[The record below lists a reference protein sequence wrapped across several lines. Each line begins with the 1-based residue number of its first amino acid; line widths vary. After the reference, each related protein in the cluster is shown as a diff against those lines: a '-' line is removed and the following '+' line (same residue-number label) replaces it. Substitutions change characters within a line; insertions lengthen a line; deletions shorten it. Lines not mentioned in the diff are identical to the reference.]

1 RSEINQHCILPSFG
15 MLLWEIAELNMPYYD
30 IESDIVAIRDRAQN
44 EENRAQFSDQANVPL
59 KYQELTPVQTNP
71 KDRPNFT
78 DLFISLEKLYEHYT
92 NSISSEGSSN
102 INFNISRPL
111 VEDSEEGDI
120 SNVKTVEDALKEHMS
135 EHGNKKLAWKLFQE
149 HADNGNMIAK
159 YWVGFYLYHNYPT
172 PMDQILETESM
183 RNDRYTR
190 AAQLFKEVADSLC
203 PQNRA
208 AQFQYG
214 NCLYNGDGVAKD
226 RKLAFKYYLKAAD
239 NGNTFAMFKVANYYN
254 KGKYIPQD
262 KELSLKYSVEAERKA
277 HAYAYPKPTF
287 QTEQSEN

>member
-1 RSEINQHCILPSFG
+1 
-15 MLLWEIAELNMPYYD
+15 LNIPYYD

-44 EENRAQFSDQANVPL
+44 EENRAQFSDQTNVPL
-59 KYQELTPVQTNP
+59 KYQELTREAVQTNP

-78 DLFISLEKLYEHYT
+78 DLFISFEKLYEHYT
-92 NSISSEGSSN
+92 NSISSEGISS
-102 INFNISRPL
+102 INLNISQPA
-111 VEDSEEGDI
+111 DKNSEEDI
-120 SNVKTVEDALKEHMS
+120 SNAKAVENALREHLS

-159 YWVGFYLYHNYPT
+159 YWVGFYLYHNYFT
-172 PMDQILETESM
+172 PMDQKLETESM

-190 AAQLFKEVADSLC
+190 SAQLFKEVSDSLC
-203 PQNRA
+203 SQNSA

-239 NGNTFAMFKVANYYN
+239 NGNPFAMLKVANYYN
-254 KGKYIPQD
+254 KGNI
-262 KELSLKYSVEAERKA
+262 R
-277 HAYAYPKPTF
+277 
-287 QTEQSEN
+287 